1 MFLLDTNVVSELR
14 RPDRANPHVLRW
26 ASSVTE
32 PAQFLSSITVF
43 ELEVGAL
50 TLRRRDEVQGDALW
64 TWIRHRV
71 LGHFAGRVLPFG
83 LETSLICA
91 PLHVP
96 DRRPQREAMIAA
108 TALEHRLTVVTRN
121 VRDFA
126 AMGVPLFNPWDDAE
140 NAQ

>member
-14 RPDRANPHVLRW
+14 RPERADPQVVRW
-26 ASSVTE
+26 ASSAAGS
-32 PAQFLSSITVF
+32 AQFLSSITIL

-50 TLRRRDEVQGDALW
+50 SLRRKDEVQGDALW
-64 TWIRHRV
+64 TWIRHTV
-71 LGHFAGRVLPFG
+71 LAHFAGRVLPFSV
-83 LETSLICA
+83 ETSLLCA

-96 DRRPQREAMIAA
+96 DRRPQRDAMIAA

-126 AMGVPLFNPWDDAE
+126 AMAVPLLNPWTDL
-140 NAQ
+140 